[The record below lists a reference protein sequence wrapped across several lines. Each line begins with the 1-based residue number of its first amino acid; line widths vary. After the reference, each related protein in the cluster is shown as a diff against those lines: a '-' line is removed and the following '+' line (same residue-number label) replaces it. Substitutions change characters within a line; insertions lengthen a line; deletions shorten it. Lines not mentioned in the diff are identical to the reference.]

1 VYLLTIS
8 NHLIIHRIL
17 SVAYRSDK
25 LQSFAC
31 QPMLRVRDSHS
42 NIGLRMK
49 KAFHQTAKGYEQF
62 QYLSKSII

>member
-1 VYLLTIS
+1 L
-8 NHLIIHRIL
+8 
-17 SVAYRSDK
+17 DK
-25 LQSFAC
+25 LQPFAY
-31 QPMLRVRDSHS
+31 QTMPWVRDSHS